1 MPTSICGIE
10 GPLVPQTNHLCSP
23 PFMQDMDIQN
33 YASSIHIS
41 NQMKQTDPLGSRNF
55 ELTFH
60 SSLSSSREK
69 LQPKQKCNS
78 FGLIM
83 GKKTILSVL
92 MWFFSDLYVSIFVC
106 NET

>member
-10 GPLVPQTNHLCSP
+10 GPLVPQANHLCSP
-23 PFMQDMDIQN
+23 PFLQDIDIQN

-41 NQMKQTDPLGSRNF
+41 HQMKQTDPLGSKNF

-69 LQPKQKCNS
+69 LQPEQKHNS
-78 FGLIM
+78 FGIIM
-83 GKKTILSVL
+83 GKKTVLSV
-92 MWFFSDLYVSIFVC
+92 FFFFLRLQYILF
-106 NET
+106 

>member
-69 LQPKQKCNS
+69 LSQMTKMKDRKYKD
-78 FGLIM
+78 GHTYGAI
-83 GKKTILSVL
+83 GTI
-92 MWFFSDLYVSIFVC
+92 
-106 NET
+106 T